1 MTKATVRSG
10 DTLSLSGRSIKIG
23 VPAAANNPMV
33 LLALADGSAR
43 GGRPSPQG
51 GRRSIT
57 HSTIWLSWG
66 TWAIATSLSN
76 FLRPRS
82 LIPVSKRIFDG
93 LPRQPQPKK

>member
-43 GGRPSPQG
+43 GPTLTAGRAKVYHAQHDLVELGNMGDCDLVVEFPAP
-51 GRRSIT
+51 
-57 HSTIWLSWG
+57 
-66 TWAIATSLSN
+66 AIAD
-76 FLRPRS
+76 PRFEED
-82 LIPVSKRIFDG
+82 L
-93 LPRQPQPKK
+93 